1 MHDIFSCRN
10 CRGHEIVPP
19 FLEIRIQGMVM
30 WVMVMRICLLIWCV
44 CTKSDETLFCGF
56 FRWEMTTTAIVK
68 DFHMFL
74 LETTLAK
81 MTSGR
86 G

>member
-1 MHDIFSCRN
+1 M
-10 CRGHEIVPP
+10 VPP

-56 FRWEMTTTAIVK
+56 FRWEMTTTAIVIK
-68 DFHMFL
+68 DFQIFL